1 MHVCVIN
8 SSSELRNQIASLLRT
23 QGLQIEAYASV
34 TDMQV
39 NSPKQPQALVLCS
52 SLLESPELFQQ
63 LAEALPV
70 IVVADEAQIAD
81 AVLAIKLGA
90 INYLAIPFQNLANAI
105 VDAIQE
111 RDLKPNETQT
121 VQRILGSSE
130 EIIRLRTLVRK
141 IAPTNT
147 SVLIHGETG
156 CGKDLFAHAIH
167 SASLRSD
174 QPMIT
179 VNCDLVPQSM
189 HEDEIFGTN
198 ADFGT
203 NAESSDS
210 SNRPGQLKRADHSTL
225 LLNEIADLS
234 LDAQARLV
242 YFLDHGRIKKFG
254 TESHEPVD
262 VRLIS
267 TSSHDLYDL
276 VRTGRLR
283 DDLFHRMNRFILR
296 IPPLRERD
304 TDPVTLGR
312 SVLRQVASELGK
324 PNLRLKPNAERKL
337 LRYSWPGNVREL
349 ENSIER
355 AALLA
360 DGSTID
366 AELLAIEE
374 YVQIR
379 REEEFAE
386 SSSSTLE
393 EYFREFVTTN
403 EDKYTETEL
412 AAKLGISRKSLWE
425 RRQKLGMPRKRTRIR
440 AVHK

>member
-23 QGLQIEAYASV
+23 QGLQTDTYASV

-39 NSPKQPQALVLCS
+39 NSPNKQPQALVVCS

-63 LAEALPV
+63 LAEAFPV
-70 IVVADEAQIAD
+70 LVVTDEAQIAD

-90 INYLAIPFQNLANAI
+90 TNYLATPFQNLGDAI
-105 VDAIQE
+105 VDAIEE
-111 RDLKPNETQT
+111 RNLKQNETHT

-130 EIIRLRTLVRK
+130 EIIRLRALVRK

-167 SASLRSD
+167 STSLRSD

-189 HEDEIFGTN
+189 HEDEIFG
-198 ADFGT
+198 AS
-203 NAESSDS
+203 AESSDS

-225 LLNEIADLS
+225 LLNEIGDLS

-254 TESHEPVD
+254 TESLEPVD

-304 TDPVTLGR
+304 TDPVMLGR
-312 SVLRQVASELGK
+312 SMLRQVASELGK

-379 REEEFAE
+379 REEEIAE

-393 EYFREFVTTN
+393 EYFRN
-403 EDKYTETEL
+403 
-412 AAKLGISRKSLWE
+412 S
-425 RRQKLGMPRKRTRIR
+425 
-440 AVHK
+440 